1 MGREGGSRSRADRL
15 LLVVVTAGGLG
26 YAPLGPGTVGSLLA
40 LGLAWGLAEWGAG
53 ATFLVALACA
63 ALTALLAGRAEALLG
78 RRDPPAVILD
88 EIAGMLLATV
98 ALPRHW
104 AFAAAAFGC
113 FRLLDIWKPLGIRRA
128 QALPGGVGI
137 LADDLL
143 AGLYTN
149 LLLQALSPFLAGRG
163 RLP

>member
-1 MGREGGSRSRADRL
+1 MSGPRSRADHLL
-15 LLVVVTAGGLG
+15 LLVVTFGGLG
-26 YAPLGPGTVGSLLA
+26 YAPIGPGTAGS
-40 LGLAWGLAEWGAG
+40 
-53 ATFLVALACA
+53 LVALLLAWVLAARGAAATLVAAVAC
-63 ALTALLAGRAEALLG
+63 TAVTLLLAGRAETLLG

-88 EIAGMLLATV
+88 EMAGMLLAML

-104 AFAAAAFGC
+104 AIAGAAFGC

-128 QALPGGVGI
+128 QALPGGAGI
-137 LADDLL
+137 VADDLL

-149 LLLQALSPFLAGRG
+149 LLLQAASPLLAGRL

>member
-1 MGREGGSRSRADRL
+1 MDRL
-15 LLVVVTAGGLG
+15 LLLLLTAGGVG
-26 YAPLGPGTVGSLLA
+26 YIPVGPGSAGSLLG
-40 LGLAWGLAEWGAG
+40 LLLAWALAAWGAG
-53 ATFLVALACA
+53 AILLGALACA
-63 ALTALLAGRAEALLG
+63 APTALLAGRAEALLG
-78 RRDPPAVILD
+78 RRDPPAVVLD

-128 QALPGGVGI
+128 QALPGGAGI

-149 LLLQALSPFLAGRG
+149 LLLQAVWQVLAARG
-163 RLP
+163 SLP

>member
-1 MGREGGSRSRADRL
+1 MSGPRSRADRL
-15 LLVVVTAGGLG
+15 LLHVVTFGGIG
-26 YAPLGPGTVGSLLA
+26 YAPIAPGTAGSLVALLLAWA
-40 LGLAWGLAEWGAG
+40 LGAWGAA
-53 ATFLVALACA
+53 ATLSAALACA
-63 ALTALLAGRAEALLG
+63 AATLLLAGRAESLLG

-88 EIAGMLLATV
+88 EMAGMLLATV

-128 QALPGGVGI
+128 EALPGGAGI

-149 LLLQALSPFLAGRG
+149 LLLQAVSSLLAGRL

>member
-1 MGREGGSRSRADRL
+1 M
-15 LLVVVTAGGLG
+15 
-26 YAPLGPGTVGSLLA
+26 
-40 LGLAWGLAEWGAG
+40 
-53 ATFLVALACA
+53 
-63 ALTALLAGRAEALLG
+63 
-78 RRDPPAVILD
+78 
-88 EIAGMLLATV
+88 AGMLLAIV

-128 QALPGGVGI
+128 EALPGGAGI

-149 LLLQALSPFLAGRG
+149 VLLQTVSHLLAGRG
-163 RLP
+163 GLP